1 MNEYFIG
8 KEEELVIRM
17 QDLESAAEKLD
28 NEVRTNLLLKL
39 VNFHGDIT
47 LLSHWEIIN
56 YTAFSKILKKHDK
69 WIKGVS
75 FREPFLEL
83 LLWQPFYS
91 KDLLERLSEQS
102 EKLINKLVSEK
113 QLDTTQQTPDLDN
126 SDLHHYEF
134 SELSKLQY
142 AIRTWRDL
150 GDNAHT
156 PSTVLPWSKPLPDS
170 MKVWFESQVG
180 NPSNSSSSIEVNFNS
195 PPSERVS
202 NQMEERVQ
210 KTKRSRLDKI
220 KVSSTD
226 DRRGNKIARFVE

>member
-1 MNEYFIG
+1 
-8 KEEELVIRM
+8 M
-17 QDLESAAEKLD
+17 QDLESAAQKLD
-28 NEVRTNLLLKL
+28 EEIRINLLLKL
-39 VNFHGDIT
+39 VKFHGDVT

-83 LLWQPFYS
+83 LLHQPFYS

-102 EKLINKLVSEK
+102 EKLIKKLVSEQ
-113 QLDTTQQTPDLDN
+113 QLDTTQQIPEVDD
-126 SDLHHYEF
+126 SELHDYEF

-170 MKVWFESQVG
+170 MKVWFESQDE
-180 NPSNSSSSIEVNFNS
+180 NLSISSSSIGEDNSNS
-195 PPSERVS
+195 PPSES
-202 NQMEERVQ
+202 ISGLMEEEVQ
-210 KTKRSRLDKI
+210 ETKRSRPNQIKI
-220 KVSSTD
+220 SSTEGSKEEMD
-226 DRRGNKIARFVE
+226 DRRANKIARFVE